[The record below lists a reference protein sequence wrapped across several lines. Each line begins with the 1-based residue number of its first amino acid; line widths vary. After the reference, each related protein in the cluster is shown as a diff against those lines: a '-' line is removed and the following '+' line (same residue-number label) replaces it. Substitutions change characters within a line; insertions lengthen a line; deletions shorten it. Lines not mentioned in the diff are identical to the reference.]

1 MFLTLRT
8 AFILLVGIV
17 FPSVYAFAGIVKSP
31 DKHGNNYALHHRII
45 IYNNAKK
52 HQSQQSNS
60 GVVSNRYITE
70 AILGAPPIGSPT
82 ELKSQFNG
90 ISRPNDFANLLPK
103 SQRLNM
109 PYASLS
115 LSQDNFILDDSFN
128 NDNTISTETFL
139 DSFKDDPKFRTIYFT
154 SRNLIFSY
162 KNSARNIMNLGF
174 DMTESDYIRASR
186 SNEILNKKF
195 ERPPTASERR
205 NATAEF
211 SKLVHYTTES
221 YKTILIAF
229 LALMA
234 ALYLSFRYILNKYI

>member
-1 MFLTLRT
+1 MSLLTDMLLTLRT
-8 AFILLVGIV
+8 AFIFLVGIA
-17 FPSVYAFAGIVKSP
+17 FPSVYAFAAVIKSP
-31 DKHGNNYALHHRII
+31 DKPDGNYALHHRII
-45 IYNNAKK
+45 IYHNAEESQNSHNNMAR
-52 HQSQQSNS
+52 
-60 GVVSNRYITE
+60 NRYITE
-70 AILGAPPIGSPT
+70 TILGAPAIGSPS
-82 ELKSQFNG
+82 KFNNISQ
-90 ISRPNDFANLLPK
+90 PNNSANLLPR

-154 SRNLIFSY
+154 SRDLIFSY
-162 KNSARNIMNLGF
+162 KNSAQNIMNLGF

-186 SNEILNKKF
+186 SNELLNKKF

-205 NATAEF
+205 NAAAEF
-211 SKLVHYTTES
+211 SKLVHYTAES

>member
-1 MFLTLRT
+1 MILTLRA
-8 AFILLVGIV
+8 AFILLIGIV
-17 FPSVYAFAGIVKSP
+17 FPSAYAFAGIIKSP
-31 DKHGNNYALHHRII
+31 DKQDGNYALHHRII
-45 IYNNAKK
+45 IYHHAEKKQNPQNNMAR
-52 HQSQQSNS
+52 
-60 GVVSNRYITE
+60 NRYITQT
-70 AILGAPPIGSPT
+70 ILGAPAIGSPS
-82 ELKSQFNG
+82 KFNN
-90 ISRPNDFANLLPK
+90 ISRPDNSATLLPK
-103 SQRLNM
+103 SQRLDM
-109 PYASLS
+109 PYAALS
-115 LSQDNFILDDSFN
+115 LSQDNFILDNSFN

-154 SRNLIFSY
+154 SKDLIFSY

-195 ERPPTASERR
+195 ERPPTASERK
-205 NATAEF
+205 NAAAEF
-211 SKLVHYTTES
+211 SKLVHYTAES